1 MLSLSLS
8 HRLKSFGVGKKML
21 YGMQPYGIQLQSML
35 KEGQKDLYGL
45 NEAVLKNIDS
55 CKQLSNITR
64 TSLSPNGTNKMVID
78 PLDKLYK
85 QMMLPL
91 LTSCSQDF
99 GFSRQGS
106 TRRYRRRS
114 YLDGISFAGELL
126 QNPEELLR
134 MGLHPSIDHHRIH
147 ESD

>member
-1 MLSLSLS
+1 MDNSHTILCLVSLYFVLYVLLCGLFLSWLGDLCSLSLS

-21 YGMQPYGIQLQSML
+21 HGMQLYGIQLLSML
-35 KEGQKDLYGL
+35 KEGRKDLYGL

-106 TRRYRRRS
+106 TRRYRRWS
-114 YLDGISFAGELL
+114 
-126 QNPEELLR
+126 
-134 MGLHPSIDHHRIH
+134 
-147 ESD
+147 